1 MFGKKIKNLKRYRE
15 IVSILARHGFGYLL
29 DEMGL
34 FSRLSLKHNKDETA
48 GHDPATRGRHIREAL
63 EELGPAFIKLGQV
76 AATRSDLLPE
86 DILPELEKL
95 HDAVAP
101 LPFHEIR
108 GVLEEEIGDLKIAF
122 AQIEEEAVAA
132 ASIGQVHRAVLH
144 TGETVAVK
152 VQRPKM
158 ASVIYT
164 DMAILQELALL
175 AEQRLVW
182 AEQYRIY
189 EVIKELA
196 RSVQAELDYTTE
208 ARNTD
213 KIRKQFS
220 DDPNIVIPRVYWE
233 QTSNRVLTMEYIHGV
248 KLNDFQAINHL
259 GLSQKQL
266 AERLVQSI
274 FHQVLIEGFF
284 HGDPH
289 PGNIFALPGDRLAF
303 IDFGMV
309 GRLTPEMKRH
319 FSSLVIAMMRRSTD
333 GVVQSIL
340 KMGLTPDDVDQEQL
354 WLDIDQLTDKYYDV
368 SLSNISL
375 GEAVNDLFDVAFR
388 HRIHLPPDLALVGKT
403 MITLESIVYTLDP
416 EISITQMTQPFGQQL
431 LKERLHPKQLAGTAW
446 REFIDY
452 GESLISLP
460 KQLRDLSENIKKGRI
475 QVDVGVPR
483 LNVFLRKLDQI
494 VNRLSY
500 SIVLLSFS
508 IIMCGLIIGSSLTRQ
523 QTLLWKIP
531 AIEIGFVI
539 AVFMLFWLIYSIFK
553 SGRL

>member
-1 MFGKKIKNLKRYRE
+1 MFGKKMKNLKRYRE

-34 FSRLSLKHNKDETA
+34 FSRLSLKPNKNEEA

-76 AATRSDLLPE
+76 AATRSDLIPE
-86 DILPELEKL
+86 DILSELEKL

-122 AQIEEEAVAA
+122 AQIEEKAVAA

-220 DDPNIVIPRVYWE
+220 DDPNIVIPRIYWE

-289 PGNIFALPGDRLAF
+289 PGNIFALPGNRLAF

-403 MITLESIVYTLDP
+403 MITLESIVYSLDP
-416 EISITQMTQPFGQQL
+416 EISITQMTKPFGQQL